1 MAIDQYCPWI
11 AGSAALLTK
20 HLKRITQEELD
31 FATWRAQRIARKLK
45 RKLRKVKLPDEWR
58 GRHPMR
64 AVPLGNAL
72 DTRLWREAKFTA
84 AETKAKREED
94 RRNWRRSV
102 DVSRCDFFVSH
113 AWADEKEFPGAK
125 VKMLRQHLCLQP
137 LIAVLFVSS
146 TLLTVFLLPFGLGI
160 SAATAAF
167 PWWAPS
173 AAVIAVAVAAFSW
186 ISLSLIGAVP
196 ATLTP
201 WALSSQTLW
210 LDKCCISQENDC
222 TKAAG
227 CSSFSR
233 FLNRSDKVIAFVS
246 PRYFSRLWCVYE
258 LASFCHLHNNE
269 LDKRLILFSLDWPS
283 SMSPFFSSRLTK
295 AERQLFE
302 GFRCSNIQCAKPADR
317 SFVMSEVR
325 KNWGGEAEFETFVR
339 EELPQVFENSK
350 KAYGRQLRRTAIAA
364 FEMMFGA

>member
-125 VKMLRQHLCLQP
+125 VKMLRQHLCLQARAWP
-137 LIAVLFVSS
+137 LSY
-146 TLLTVFLLPFGLGI
+146 FL
-160 SAATAAF
+160 SD
-167 PWWAPS
+167 
-173 AAVIAVAVAAFSW
+173 
-186 ISLSLIGAVP
+186 LSLTNAPKVFILRFVLGLVRSGRAKRP
-196 ATLTP
+196 
-201 WALSSQTLW
+201 LSCMGLA
-210 LDKCCISQENDC
+210 KRH
-222 TKAAG
+222 AA
-227 CSSFSR
+227 
-233 FLNRSDKVIAFVS
+233 
-246 PRYFSRLWCVYE
+246 
-258 LASFCHLHNNE
+258 
-269 LDKRLILFSLDWPS
+269 
-283 SMSPFFSSRLTK
+283 
-295 AERQLFE
+295 
-302 GFRCSNIQCAKPADR
+302 CA
-317 SFVMSEVR
+317 
-325 KNWGGEAEFETFVR
+325 
-339 EELPQVFENSK
+339 
-350 KAYGRQLRRTAIAA
+350 
-364 FEMMFGA
+364 